1 MYKFFVILFVSL
13 FFSCSKTEKGGSPVA
28 ARVGNEFLRAN
39 DNMLKKSLS
48 SETTLK
54 QIDRWVEE
62 TVLYN
67 AAIEKNLNKD
77 SLIIKKRDAYFKRL
91 IISSFLEQE
100 AAPAVNIKKSS
111 IRHYYKKN
119 KAEFK
124 RTEDVV
130 YVDHYIADDIQTA
143 KTISSFLLL
152 KKTDKKTDVSRFLH
166 ASEYIKKDQ
175 VHPVFNDRLFND
187 GAQVVGPIEKNKK
200 YHILNILEKYKKGSY
215 VGLDLVSDKI
225 YQRLYKKEEIIAKNK
240 LIDSLKNNV
249 NIYIN
254 PKYKTP

>member
-77 SLIIKKRDAYFKRL
+77 SLIIKKGDAFFKRL
-91 IISSFLEQE
+91 MISSFLEQE
-100 AAPAVNIKKSS
+100 AAPVVNIKKSS
-111 IRHYYKKN
+111 IRDYYKKN
-119 KAEFK
+119 KRFDRA
-124 RTEDVV
+124 RV
-130 YVDHYIADDIQTA
+130 Y
-143 KTISSFLLL
+143 
-152 KKTDKKTDVSRFLH
+152 
-166 ASEYIKKDQ
+166 
-175 VHPVFNDRLFND
+175 
-187 GAQVVGPIEKNKK
+187 
-200 YHILNILEKYKKGSY
+200 
-215 VGLDLVSDKI
+215 
-225 YQRLYKKEEIIAKNK
+225 
-240 LIDSLKNNV
+240 
-249 NIYIN
+249 
-254 PKYKTP
+254 